1 MNVLGKNKWGP
12 IAWNLLHSFSI
23 NNNKIIK
30 ENYKHNY
37 YIFYTSFEY
46 ILPCLICST
55 HYSDILYNKLPLSED
70 LITRKYIIK
79 WVYEA
84 HNIVNLLLGKKI
96 CSYDNC
102 INENKNPKNKEIF
115 FFMKA
120 IYLNFDYN
128 NISLYKFDQIY
139 NFFLNFCILY
149 PNKEIRKLLNNYIKK
164 NNFKKIYTPIELKK
178 WFIYNKEIWNIP
190 EKI

>member
-23 NNNKIIK
+23 NNNKTIK
-30 ENYKHNY
+30 EDYKHNY

-55 HYSDILYNKLPLSED
+55 HYSDILYNKLPLSENI
-70 LITRKYIIK
+70 ITRKYIIK

-128 NISLYKFDQIY
+128 NMSLYKFDQIY

-149 PNKEIRKLLNNYIKK
+149 PNKEIRKSLNNYIKK
-164 NNFKKIYTPIELKK
+164 NNFNKIYTPIELKR
-178 WFIYNKEIWNIP
+178 WFVYNKEIWNIT

>member
-23 NNNKIIK
+23 NNNKTIK
-30 ENYKHNY
+30 EDYKHNY

-55 HYSDILYNKLPLSED
+55 HYADILYNKLPLSEE
-70 LITRKYIIK
+70 LLTRKYIIK
-79 WVYEA
+79 WVYEV
-84 HNIVNLLLGKKI
+84 HNIVNSILSKKK
-96 CSYDNC
+96 CSYENC

-115 FFMKA
+115 FFIKA
-120 IYLNFDYN
+120 IYLNFNYN
-128 NISLYKFDQIY
+128 NMSLYKFDQIY

-164 NNFKKIYTPIELKK
+164 NNLNKIYTPNELKK
-178 WFIYNKEIWNIP
+178 WFVYNKEIWNIP
-190 EKI
+190 ETI